1 MKINLNSNNCSCG
14 NLFLS
19 NGGISGEI
27 NQEFN
32 FLQVILLYLLSNG
45 DPSSQL
51 LSSQGINADQV
62 QGLIQTKGTQ
72 TEGLSHT
79 KIFQKDQAQD
89 EDLQGVWSFLFWGYL
104 VDRTGINL
112 DGVIQ
117 SISKEG
123 LTEVSGLNL
132 NQKGLGE
139 LLDKFLN
146 NPSEK
151 LRVYEELNK
160 LLFLPDLKSDFLI
173 WLNHKIETGFQPNEE
188 MTSLWAYSFF
198 KIKNDL
204 SVTEEEQNLLQGEKL
219 QTVLG
224 KEDVLSFQNLIQKLE
239 EKLKSEVFSDKNFLE
254 LKPRLLEVVN
264 QAEARLKEGFITNN
278 QVVDSLFNKLR
289 ERLFEQQTILGER
302 NAEVKGLNL
311 TEAPFEVIKGLST
324 KPSGPQ
330 EVLDKTAGMFERYFE
345 RVKEKGSFLAEGI
358 ALLKE
363 KQGFS
368 QEGQGG
374 LTRFQ
379 FFYHQVSHL
388 RSNDQH
394 LVNIETVKFLE
405 GDKMSPQFFEF
416 VKRFSAEVFPEGEKK
431 AYVRLEPPHLGG
443 LDLEIK
449 VKEKEVIIV
458 ARVEKE
464 EAFRELQNNVEAIK
478 ESLKELGLS
487 LKDFQTQLNWGYQ
500 GFADG
505 SGEKREGTKGLKT
518 DLEAQNQDLNILPL
532 EKGFKNLKGK
542 HYFIV

>member
-1 MKINLNSNNCSCG
+1 MKVNLNSNNFSCG
-14 NLFLS
+14 NLLLS

-45 DPSSQL
+45 DSSSQL

-72 TEGLSHT
+72 TEGLSQT
-79 KIFQKDQAQD
+79 KILSKDQAHD
-89 EDLQGVWSFLFWGYL
+89 EDLQGVWGFLFWGYL
-104 VDRTGINL
+104 VDKTGINL
-112 DGVIQ
+112 EGFAQ

-123 LTEVSGLNL
+123 LTEVSGLTL
-132 NQKGLGE
+132 NQKALGE
-139 LLDKFLN
+139 LLDKFLG

-160 LLFLPDLKSDFLI
+160 LLSLPDLKSDFLA
-173 WLNHKIETGFQPNEE
+173 WLNHKIETGFQLNED

-198 KIKNDL
+198 KIKGDL
-204 SVTEEEQNLLQGEKL
+204 SVGDGEQKLKQEQNF
-219 QTVLG
+219 QTVLEEKDG
-224 KEDVLSFQNLIQKLE
+224 LSFQNLIQKLE
-239 EKLKSEVFSDKNFLE
+239 EKIKTEVFSDKNFLG
-254 LKPRLLEVVN
+254 LKLKLLGLVKQGETN
-264 QAEARLKEGFITNN
+264 LKESFLTNN
-278 QVVDSLFNKLR
+278 QVFDSLFDKLG
-289 ERLFEQQTILGER
+289 ERLPEKETILGER
-302 NAEVKGLNL
+302 IAGVKDLRL
-311 TEAPFEVIKGLST
+311 TEAPFAVVKGLSA
-324 KPSGPQ
+324 KSFSSQ
-330 EVLDKTAGMFERYFE
+330 EVSDKSAEVFEKYFE

-368 QEGQGG
+368 QEGQGE

-416 VKRFSAEVFPEGEKK
+416 VKRFSAEVLPEGEKK

-464 EAFRELQNNVEAIK
+464 EAFRELQNNVEAIR

-500 GFADG
+500 GFAG
-505 SGEKREGTKGLKT
+505 RSGEKREGSNGLKSS
-518 DLEAQNQDLNILPL
+518 LAEQNQDPNVLDSN
-532 EKGFKNLKGK
+532 EGFKNLKGK